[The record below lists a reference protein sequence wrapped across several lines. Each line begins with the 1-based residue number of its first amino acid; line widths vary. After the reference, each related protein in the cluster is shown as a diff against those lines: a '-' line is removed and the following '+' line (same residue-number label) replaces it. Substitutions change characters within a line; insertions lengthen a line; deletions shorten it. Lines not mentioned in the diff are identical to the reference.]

1 MGSIEELYEDLETDL
16 SLEAFR
22 SRVAEK
28 VEEMGGLADDE
39 TAAML
44 VAHEIEGDRPVAIDA
59 VQPEMEAV
67 TVLGVVQHIDEIR
80 TFERDDG
87 TEGAVLNIELAD
99 ESGTARAAFWDEMAT
114 AADEDLDRGDTLRLK
129 ARPRE
134 GFNGLELSV
143 TDIRLEEDL
152 EVSAYEPETVDIATL
167 EPGEEGVA
175 VAGEVLRV
183 ESIRTFERDD
193 GSEGRVATVV
203 IGDATG
209 SVTVSAWDGATEYLE
224 GLAAVDACRI
234 VGGNVRERDGRTELH
249 IGTSGRIEPIED
261 EIVYEPHPDAI
272 AGLSEGD
279 TATISGI
286 VRSTDPVRTFDRS
299 DGSEGKVRNV
309 RLQDETDSIRVALW
323 GDRAE
328 LELAPGDPLTCID
341 VTIQEGY
348 RDDIEASA
356 NWQSTIVSRR
366 APPADEPDETVEKG
380 VENVPEGP
388 VEFTGT
394 VVQPGDP
401 IILDNGEET
410 VKVDY
415 HGDVTLGQ
423 RVVVSGTRTEDR
435 IEADSV
441 EPATQPH

>member
-16 SLEAFR
+16 TLEAFR
-22 SRVAEK
+22 ARVEEK

-44 VAHEIEGDRPVAIDA
+44 VAHEIEGDRPIAIDT
-59 VQPEMEAV
+59 VQPEMDAV

-99 ESGTARAAFWDEMAT
+99 ESGTVRAAFWDQMAT
-114 AADEDLDRGDTLRLK
+114 AAQEDLDRGDTLRLK

-134 GFNGLELSV
+134 GFNGLELSI
-143 TDIRLEEDL
+143 TDVRLEEDL
-152 EVSAYEPETVDIATL
+152 EVSTYVPETVEIGSL
-167 EPGEEGVA
+167 EPGDEGMTVE
-175 VAGEVLRV
+175 GEVLRV
-183 ESIRTFERDD
+183 ESVRTFERDD
-193 GSEGRVATVV
+193 GSQGRVGTVV
-203 IGDATG
+203 IGDDTG
-209 SVTVSAWDGATEYLE
+209 AITLSAWDDSSDDLTALHTGD
-224 GLAAVDACRI
+224 VVRV
-234 VGGNVRERDGRTELH
+234 VGGNTRERDGRTELH
-249 IGTSGRIEPIED
+249 VGSSGRIEPIDAE
-261 EIVYEPHPDAI
+261 VKYQPSPDAI
-272 AGLSEGD
+272 QSLTED
-279 TATISGI
+279 NVATISGI

-299 DGSEGKVRNV
+299 DGTEGKVRNV
-309 RLQDETDSIRVALW
+309 RLQDETGSIRVALW
-323 GDRAE
+323 GDRAD
-328 LELAPGDPLTCID
+328 LDLAPGDPLTCID
-341 VTIQEGY
+341 VTVQEGY

-356 NWQSTIVSRR
+356 NWRSTILSRR
-366 APPADEPDETVEKG
+366 ASPEVDDTSPDETVSPAKSE
-380 VENVPEGP
+380 EA

-410 VKVDY
+410 VKVNY

-435 IEADSV
+435 IDADRV
-441 EPATQPH
+441 EPATRPG